1 MNKINYHKYDI
12 PLGFFKNSKFNC
24 QISIINFQLLL
35 LFLFLLNIQKAKAD
49 TNGYF
54 SFGRGYDNNPLC
66 NYAMIGDN
74 VNQGYLEIEYNN
86 DNDSNNFSLKY
97 LGGLM
102 LFNNLQERNYY
113 ENSVAGFYKIK
124 FTTRIDN
131 EGIYYQFYPF
141 HLREKKISW
150 DEIDTIYVR
159 KYKPI
164 IEYGGWG
171 IRIKP
176 FKKDIAYNIWGNW
189 GLQIEK
195 SDGKRILLG
204 TQRPEDI
211 KRAILEIEGKL

>member
-1 MNKINYHKYDI
+1 MYYIFFEEEQRFTNRWLWLLLSCTSIVFIYEIFGQILVHKSIADYSQKDNILILMGII
-12 PLGFFKNSKFNC
+12 PLL
-24 QISIINFQLLL
+24 I
-35 LFLFLLNIQKAKAD
+35 
-49 TNGYF
+49 
-54 SFGRGYDNNPLC
+54 
-66 NYAMIGDN
+66 M
-74 VNQGYLEIEYNN
+74 YL
-86 DNDSNNFSLKY
+86 
-97 LGGLM
+97 
-102 LFNNLQERNYY
+102 
-113 ENSVAGFYKIK
+113 FYKIK

-159 KYKPI
+159 N
-164 IEYGGWG
+164 
-171 IRIKP
+171 KP

>member
-1 MNKINYHKYDI
+1 MYYIFFEEEQRFTNRWLWLLLSCTSIVFIYEIFEQILVHKSVADYSQKDNVLILMGII
-12 PLGFFKNSKFNC
+12 PLV
-24 QISIINFQLLL
+24 I
-35 LFLFLLNIQKAKAD
+35 
-49 TNGYF
+49 
-54 SFGRGYDNNPLC
+54 
-66 NYAMIGDN
+66 M
-74 VNQGYLEIEYNN
+74 YL
-86 DNDSNNFSLKY
+86 
-97 LGGLM
+97 
-102 LFNNLQERNYY
+102 
-113 ENSVAGFYKIK
+113 FYKIK